1 MKKLI
6 YFQNLDHL
14 MISKSTYEIGELV
27 IYSNKK
33 KRDQI
38 GLSFYIK
45 TFKDFTISIQLSKFT
60 LFKPSQS
67 SV

>member
-6 YFQNLDHL
+6 YFQNPDHL

-33 KRDQI
+33 ERPN
-38 GLSFYIK
+38 GLSFFI
-45 TFKDFTISIQLSKFT
+45 
-60 LFKPSQS
+60 
-67 SV
+67 

>member
-6 YFQNLDHL
+6 YFQNPDHL

-33 KRDQI
+33 RETI
-38 GLSFYIK
+38 WSLFFYLEM
-45 TFKDFTISIQLSKFT
+45 FFDF
-60 LFKPSQS
+60 
-67 SV
+67 